1 MTKNNVKK
9 IRTAAGLTQ
18 EELATM
24 IGSSKQ
30 YISSLERGERNI
42 NQIRADTMQRLCS
55 ALNCNSD
62 DLIIIKSEFECDD
75 EGKLIVDKL
84 YYDPRISSGIV
95 AEINNEYFLI
105 PSIPAFK
112 SSVPAKEQ
120 IRRTLSN
127 IAESACELQQYMYVY
142 YNCIPRD
149 GFKVEV
155 GRAITDTE
163 FKEIRSRFN
172 LTENEISEK
181 FVDSVGNIYGGKY
194 SKSYNAVQ
202 IKVPNSEA
210 VGLEQELKSKGI
222 QADNIAPERVNIRVK

>member
-75 EGKLIVDKL
+75 EGKLIEPHL
-84 YYDPRISSGIV
+84 RACSH
-95 AEINNEYFLI
+95 
-105 PSIPAFK
+105 
-112 SSVPAKEQ
+112 
-120 IRRTLSN
+120 LS
-127 IAESACELQQYMYVY
+127 L
-142 YNCIPRD
+142 
-149 GFKVEV
+149 
-155 GRAITDTE
+155 
-163 FKEIRSRFN
+163 
-172 LTENEISEK
+172 
-181 FVDSVGNIYGGKY
+181 
-194 SKSYNAVQ
+194 
-202 IKVPNSEA
+202 
-210 VGLEQELKSKGI
+210 
-222 QADNIAPERVNIRVK
+222 